1 MSRSTSLSPYQLFR
15 LDLACNPI
23 ADAYGHSPFLVGSAM
38 TVSHP
43 RDIDVRL
50 ILDDEQYDRLIPT
63 PAIRTVLSFALT
75 AYLVQ
80 ATGLPIDFG
89 IQRRTEANAQHP
101 HPRNPLGGRY
111 LSDWTGDALLGDTAR
126 GEQL

>member
-1 MSRSTSLSPYQLFR
+1 VGRSLSLSPYQLFQ

-23 ADAYGHSPFLVGSAM
+23 SEAFGTDPYIVGS
-38 TVSHP
+38 TLTDPHP

-50 ILDDEQYDRLIPT
+50 ILPDKKYDRLIRT
-63 PAIRTVLSFALT
+63 PEMRTILSFAFT

-89 IQRRTEANAQHP
+89 IQRMTEANEQHKG
-101 HPRNPLGGRY
+101 PRNPLGGRR
-111 LSDWTGDALLGDTAR
+111 LSNWVGDAKR
-126 GEQL
+126 SKEQA